1 MGRVVEVGLRG
12 KNTEFRSQDTGV
24 KTEEAQGRIMGQ
36 KGASSFRELVVWQKA
51 HSLVL
56 AVYEFTNKFPAREI
70 YGLSSQMRRCSVS
83 IPANIAEGFKKRGI
97 ADKLRFLN
105 IAQGSLEECRY
116 YLILSQDLHY
126 GDTDSL
132 IEISE
137 EVSKLLEAYSN
148 GIRINHS

>member
-1 MGRVVEVGLRG
+1 
-12 KNTEFRSQDTGV
+12 
-24 KTEEAQGRIMGQ
+24 MGQ
-36 KGASSFRELVVWQKA
+36 RGARSFRELIVWQKA

-56 AVYEFTNKFPAREI
+56 AVYELTNNFPAKET

-83 IPANIAEGFKKRGI
+83 IAANIAEGFKKRGI

-116 YLILSQDLHY
+116 YLILSKDLRY

-148 GIRINHS
+148 GIRINNS

>member
-1 MGRVVEVGLRG
+1 
-12 KNTEFRSQDTGV
+12 
-24 KTEEAQGRIMGQ
+24 MGQ
-36 KGASSFRELVVWQKA
+36 RGASSFRELIVWQKA
-51 HSLVL
+51 HGLVL
-56 AVYEFTNKFPAREI
+56 AVYEFTNNFPAKEI

-83 IPANIAEGFKKRGI
+83 IAANIAEGFKKRGI

-116 YLILSQDLHY
+116 YLILSKDLYY
-126 GDTDSL
+126 GDTNSL

>member
-1 MGRVVEVGLRG
+1 
-12 KNTEFRSQDTGV
+12 
-24 KTEEAQGRIMGQ
+24 MGQ
-36 KGASSFRELVVWQKA
+36 RGASSFRELIVWQKA

-56 AVYEFTNKFPAREI
+56 AVYEFTNNFPAREI

-83 IPANIAEGFKKRGI
+83 IAANIAEGFKKRGI

-116 YLILSQDLHY
+116 YLILSKDLRY

-132 IEISE
+132 TEISE
-137 EVSKLLEAYSN
+137 EISKLLEAYSN
-148 GIRINHS
+148 GIGINHS